1 MRRLLFRFQVSGL
14 ILLGLCSC
22 SSPRPSPSPLAPS
35 PVGVIRA
42 VTGAQTAAARLA
54 PHVTPEGKPA
64 LASLEETLRL
74 AQDEVTRYTALVE
87 QESIKRQQA
96 EIAASYWQGK
106 QQKALREL
114 WIWRGIAALVLGSI
128 AAWFA
133 LRMGL
138 KAAL

>member
-1 MRRLLFRFQVSGL
+1 MRLPVLAFS
-14 ILLGLCSC
+14 ILPFAFLAAC
-22 SSPRPSPSPLAPS
+22 SSHRPTPSPLSPS
-35 PVGVIRA
+35 PVGIIRA

-64 LASLEETLRL
+64 MASLDEALRL

-87 QESIKRQQA
+87 QESVKRQEA
-96 EIAASYWQGK
+96 ETAAAYYQGK

-114 WIWRGIAALVLGSI
+114 WIWRGIAALILGSI

>member
-1 MRRLLFRFQVSGL
+1 MRLPVLAFSLLPFAFL
-14 ILLGLCSC
+14 AACSH
-22 SSPRPSPSPLAPS
+22 RPSPSPLSPS
-35 PVGVIRA
+35 PVGIIRA

-64 LASLEETLRL
+64 LASLDESLRL

-96 EIAASYWQGK
+96 ETAAAYWMEK
-106 QQKALREL
+106 QRKALKE
-114 WIWRGIAALVLGSI
+114 IYVWRGIAAIILGSI

-138 KAAL
+138 RTAL